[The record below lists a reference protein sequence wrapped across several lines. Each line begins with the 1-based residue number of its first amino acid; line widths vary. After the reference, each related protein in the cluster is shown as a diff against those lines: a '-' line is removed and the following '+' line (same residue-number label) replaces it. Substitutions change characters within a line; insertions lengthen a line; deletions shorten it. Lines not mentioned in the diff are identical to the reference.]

1 MDWASLGGAALGA
14 IGNLAGGI
22 FGSQGQAEANR
33 QQMQFNWNAMKDQQM
48 FQERMSNTA
57 YQRSMADMRAAGLNP
72 ILAYSQGGAS
82 TPSGSAASVNL
93 DNAMEM
99 LGEGVSSA
107 GQAAR
112 RAVDIAQ
119 VRQNTKTSES
129 NEKLNEANQTLAA
142 ANVIKAQQETAT
154 SASQAAKN
162 NAEAAYTI
170 EQTKN
175 PEEVRKLLQAQSA
188 QAHAAAGLSKAQTD
202 NPVPWVREVKT
213 MLQGLER
220 HFSKPA
226 QPTSAANPNVIN
238 IDPVGDFLKWLRK

>member
-1 MDWASLGGAALGA
+1 MDWASLGGAAIGA
-14 IGNLAGGI
+14 IGNLVGGGI
-22 FGSQGQAEANR
+22 SSGGQAEANR
-33 QQMQFNWNAMKDQQM
+33 QQQQFNWNAMKDQQM

-57 YQRSMADMRAAGLNP
+57 YQRSMADMKAAGLNP

-93 DNAMEM
+93 ENAMEG

-107 GQAAR
+107 GQMAR

-119 VRQNTKTSES
+119 IRQNTETSKS

-142 ANVIKAQQETAT
+142 ANVIKSQQETAT

-175 PEEVRKLLQAQSA
+175 PEEVRKLLAAQAA
-188 QAHAAAGLSKAQTD
+188 QAHSAAGLNKAQTD
-202 NPVPWVREVKT
+202 NPVPWVRELKT
-213 MLQGLER
+213 LLDSVEKR
-220 HFSKPA
+220 FSKPA
-226 QPTSAANPNVIN
+226 QPTSAKNPNEIT
-238 IDPVGDFLKWLRK
+238 IDPIGDFMKWIRK